1 MSRQTKEDIANA
13 KDRFIFY
20 FQDVP
25 VQKYAAMY
33 IGRTEQTIINWM
45 KEDEDFFNRVQTARA
60 EWIKKKAIKVRAE
73 FALERLEKD
82 IWAERKTI
90 DVEDKRKDVL
100 AEYGI
105 GDDNG
110 GQADGSVEGSSE
122 NTA

>member
-13 KDRFIFY
+13 KERFIFY

-33 IGRTEQTIINWM
+33 IGRTEQTIINWL
-45 KEDEDFFNRVQTARA
+45 KDDEDFFNRVQIAKA
-60 EWIKKKAIKVRAE
+60 EWVKKKAIKVRAE

-82 IWAERKTI
+82 VWAERKTI

-100 AEYGI
+100 AEYGL
-105 GDDNG
+105 G
-110 GQADGSVEGSSE
+110 GEDGGNESQETEG
-122 NTA
+122 